1 MSESR
6 SLPEP
11 GDLERYE
18 RVLPGSAAR
27 IVALAEQ
34 STERDLW
41 VQKLLAREER
51 LTRLMSYGSLLVAVC
66 GTSIGFLAF
75 LLKALER

>member
-1 MSESR
+1 MSESS

-27 IVALAEQ
+27 IVALAERR
-34 STERDLW
+34 SDRDLW
-41 VQKLLAREER
+41 VQRLLAREER
-51 LTRLMSYGSLLVAVC
+51 LTRLMSYGSLVIGIC
-66 GTSIGFLAF
+66 GASVGIAAF
-75 LLKALER
+75 LLKALEH